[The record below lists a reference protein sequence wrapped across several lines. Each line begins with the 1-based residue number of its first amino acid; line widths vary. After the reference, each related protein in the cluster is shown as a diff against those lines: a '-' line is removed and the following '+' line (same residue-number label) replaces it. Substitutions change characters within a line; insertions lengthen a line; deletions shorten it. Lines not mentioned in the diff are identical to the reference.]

1 MSLEEVLLSA
11 QRLTIRFAGGVT
23 ALRAVDL
30 EIPDSGI
37 TCLLGANGAGKTTLL
52 ESAAGLTTPT
62 EGRLFVRGRAP
73 GSIANRLSIGVM
85 LQDGGLPGSA
95 RPRDFLRYIARL
107 YPHPRDVDSLME
119 MVEID
124 PGLRTPIRRLSGGQA
139 RRVSW
144 AAAMVG
150 DPEALLLDEPTA
162 GVDPIGRERLNDVL
176 RGEGQRGVSMIIATH
191 LLEDVDQL
199 ADRVVVLRR
208 GRVVLSGTPQELRP
222 RNTLLARSTRELD
235 MASLLVALPA
245 GSSCLRESSD
255 TYRIDVPTGI
265 DPAVMTTV
273 ASWCSQ
279 HSVMPDLTIADLA
292 SVLRAAL
299 RDGDE
304 T

>member
-1 MSLEEVLLSA
+1 MSPAGALLQA
-11 QRLTIRFAGGVT
+11 QQLTVRFAGGVT
-23 ALRAVDL
+23 ALDGVDL

-37 TCLLGANGAGKTTLL
+37 TYLLGANGAGKTTLL
-52 ESAAGLTTPT
+52 ESAAGLTSPT
-62 EGRLFVRGRAP
+62 NGGLTVRGRAP
-73 GSIANRLSIGVM
+73 GSPANRLSIGVM

-95 RPRDFLRYIARL
+95 RPRDFLRYVARL

-119 MVEID
+119 MVDID
-124 PGLRTPIRRLSGGQA
+124 PAARTPIRRLSGGQA
-139 RRVSW
+139 RRVAW

-162 GVDPIGRERLNDVL
+162 GVDPIARERLNDVL
-176 RGEGQRGVSMIIATH
+176 RGERHRGVSMIIATH

-208 GRVVLSGTPQELRP
+208 GRVVLSGTPHELRP
-222 RNTLLARSTRELD
+222 RNTLLARSARELD
-235 MASLLVALPA
+235 SASLLEALPV
-245 GSSCLRESSD
+245 GSSCLREVAG

-279 HSVMPDLTIADLA
+279 HSVMPDLAIADLTWA
-292 SVLRAAL
+292 LRTAL
-299 RDGDE
+299 RDGDG